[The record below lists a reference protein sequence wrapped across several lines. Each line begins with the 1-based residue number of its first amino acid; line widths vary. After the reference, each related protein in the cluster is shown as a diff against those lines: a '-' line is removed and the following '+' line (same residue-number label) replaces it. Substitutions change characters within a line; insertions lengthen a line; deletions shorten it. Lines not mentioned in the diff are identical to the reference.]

1 MTFVLFSGT
10 FVSPANTQALEHQVV
25 VGMKR
30 HIEEGMEV
38 VTASST
44 TDGAEQLEEGVKKAR
59 IEETPASADH

>member
-1 MTFVLFSGT
+1 M
-10 FVSPANTQALEHQVV
+10 EHQVV